1 MLKSKSALTFKEFMN
16 KFNEVRNFGNNYG
29 QFVIIDNSEKTVKFV
44 PLVLEEKKLPSII
57 EETEVE
63 VEEESPF
70 CLVEKEKEKEKEK
83 ELGII
88 VLKDPNSWSLFMSVE
103 IDLEKN
109 TAYKRKRSVSS
120 QDLIKAEEED
130 DKTLK
135 RNKCEEDKYIF
146 ALFTA
151 LLLWSFVIIFA

>member
-1 MLKSKSALTFKEFMN
+1 MFKSKSALTFKEFMN

-44 PLVLEEKKLPSII
+44 PLFLEEIKLPSII
-57 EETEVE
+57 EETEIE
-63 VEEESPF
+63 VEEESQ
-70 CLVEKEKEKEKEK
+70 KEKEK

-109 TAYKRKRSVSS
+109 TAYKRKRTVSS
-120 QDLIKAEEED
+120 QDLIKAEEEEEEEEEN
-130 DKTLK
+130 KKLLK
-135 RNKCEEDKYIF
+135 RNKKCEEDIYIF

-151 LLLWSFVIIFA
+151 FLLVIIFA